1 MVEEEKVYQLSCI
14 VASIP
19 TSGYI
24 VGLDLT
30 IIYKLDPQRCV
41 NWEQNTILQ
50 KWAHC
55 HKLKDKEIGK
65 NSEVEVKSFLS
76 L

>member
-14 VASIP
+14 VASIA
-19 TSGYI
+19 TSVYI

-41 NWEQNTILQ
+41 NRERNTGHTAI
-50 KWAHC
+50 
-55 HKLKDKEIGK
+55 
-65 NSEVEVKSFLS
+65 N
-76 L
+76 